1 MECVS
6 GQMAYI
12 IYTPANYQLRVGDV
26 QILRASRLGLTDRK
40 ERDCLKVGLGSKLYV
55 PH

>member
-12 IYTPANYQLRVGDV
+12 IYTLANYQLRVGDV

-40 ERDCLKVGLGSKLYV
+40 ERGCLKVGLGSKLYV